1 MVPRKKKTRLPK
13 ALQLRNTNTVVR
25 EESSLLD
32 FVLVVAIVCIGLPWM
47 VWFLG

>member
-1 MVPRKKKTRLPK
+1 MAPRKKRRLPQ

-32 FVLVVAIVCIGLPWM
+32 FCLVVVIITVVAPICVYCFG
-47 VWFLG
+47 